1 MYFLV
6 IVFILCVDQ
15 KYEVLPYMIDKNLSP
30 KKHQPFFVLNGE
42 VAQVFQDSIVAGN
55 LYLDK
60 S

>member
-1 MYFLV
+1 MIASV
-6 IVFILCVDQ
+6 LCVDQ

-60 S
+60 F